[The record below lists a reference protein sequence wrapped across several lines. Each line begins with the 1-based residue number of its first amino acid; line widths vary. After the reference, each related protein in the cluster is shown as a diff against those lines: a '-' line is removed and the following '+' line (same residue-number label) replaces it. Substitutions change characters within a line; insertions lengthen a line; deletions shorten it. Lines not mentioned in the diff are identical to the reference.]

1 MQSADGAQAGK
12 FFQDEIK
19 IRRGA
24 TLATLEFGAA
34 FTTTL
39 DWLALVRC
47 IGIRVITRPGLS
59 LRVLGCPSDCL
70 HFVAWRIAVGDLHK
84 LSVTEAALPRPQ
96 GVFRRAYLSR
106 VIMKK
111 DHCQF
116 RRLVSKDLGD
126 IWRRFPIHHLSPH
139 GSPLENEM
147 KKRPWTTILVVE
159 CRPFPDGNLDRHRQL
174 LEGRAVLV
182 VR

>member
-1 MQSADGAQAGK
+1 MQAADGAQAGK

-24 TLATLEFGAA
+24 TFTTLEFGAA

-84 LSVTEAALPRPQ
+84 LSVTEAALPRPH
-96 GVFRRAYLSR
+96 GVFRWAYLSR

-111 DHCQF
+111 HHCQF
-116 RRLVSKDLGD
+116 RSLFSKDLCD
-126 IWRRFPIHHLSPH
+126 IRRGCPKHRLSPH
-139 GSPLENEM
+139 GPPLENEM
-147 KKRPWTTILVVE
+147 K
-159 CRPFPDGNLDRHRQL
+159 
-174 LEGRAVLV
+174 
-182 VR
+182 

>member
-84 LSVTEAALPRPQ
+84 LSVTKAALSRPQ
-96 GVFRRAYLSR
+96 GVFRWAYLSR
-106 VIMKK
+106 VIMKE

-116 RRLVSKDLGD
+116 RWFVSEDLGD
-126 IWRRFPIHHLSPH
+126 IRRGFPTHRLPSH
-139 GSPLENEM
+139 GPLFKNEM
-147 KKRPWTTILVVE
+147 K
-159 CRPFPDGNLDRHRQL
+159 
-174 LEGRAVLV
+174 
-182 VR
+182 